1 MKITAIKTLVVNAE
15 MRNWV
20 FVKVETDQAGLYGW
34 GEASLEWKTRAVVG
48 AVEDFAPMLIGEDP
62 ENIEFL
68 YQKMY
73 RQSFWRMGVIGMSAI
88 SGIEQALWDIRGKA
102 LNQPV
107 YKLLGGKVRDRVR
120 MYTHLGGGDMR
131 AVYESAIQ
139 RRPAGLCGSRA
150 GGGRRGYNAVKVLIT
165 PPTEA
170 LNSIAAY
177 HYTERMMAAL
187 REAVGDDV
195 DIMVDCHGRHFPAN
209 AIEFCRVL
217 APYRPYF
224 VEEPVPPENVDALVE
239 VRQGSPVPIATGERL
254 VTRFGFREIF
264 EKQAC
269 HIIQP
274 DLCHCGGLWE
284 AKKIAAMA
292 ETYYMGVAPHNPLG
306 PVANAA
312 ALHFAL
318 STPNF
323 LIQEDMLTDVPWR
336 WEVVQHSLKTE
347 NGHWLVA
354 DAPGLGIE
362 VDEARGREAPLPTGS
377 DPRSQHT
384 RPRQRHFGS
393 GKFKWKVLSSMPHA
407 GDHRQALSAFS

>member
-1 MKITAIKTLVVNAE
+1 MKITNLKTIVVNAE

-20 FVKVETDQAGLYGW
+20 FVKIETDQAGLYGW

-48 AVEDFAPMLIGEDP
+48 ALEDFAPMLIGEDS
-62 ENIEFL
+62 EQIEHI
-68 YQKMY
+68 YQKLY

-88 SGIEQALWDIRGKA
+88 SAIDQALWDIRGKQ

-131 AVYESAIQ
+131 AVYETQQIPDPKIFADK
-139 RRPAGLCGSRA
+139 ALEVVA
-150 GGGRRGYNAVKVLIT
+150 MGYTAVKVLIT
-165 PPTEA
+165 PPTES
-170 LNSIAAY
+170 LNSIASYLYA
-177 HYTERMMAAL
+177 EKAMEAMRL
-187 REAVGDDV
+187 AVGNDV
-195 DIMVDCHGRHFPAN
+195 DIMVDCHGRHSLAN

-224 VEEPVPPENVDALVE
+224 IEEPVPPENVDVLVE
-239 VRQGSPVPIATGERL
+239 VRRASPVPIATGERL
-254 VTRFGFREIF
+254 VTRYQFREVL

-269 HIIQP
+269 NVIQP

-292 ETYYMGVAPHNPLG
+292 ETYYVGVAPHNPLG

-336 WEVVQHSLKTE
+336 WEVVQHSLRTE
-347 NGHWLVA
+347 NGHWLVT

-362 VDEARGREAPLPTGS
+362 IDEVAAAKHP
-377 DPRSQHT
+377 
-384 RPRQRHFGS
+384 
-393 GKFKWKVLSSMPHA
+393 FKQEVLHA
-407 GDHRQALSAFS
+407 TTVRAHDNAILDW

>member
-48 AVEDFAPMLIGEDP
+48 AVEDFAPMLIDEDP

-73 RQSFWRMGVIGMSAI
+73 RQSFWRLGVIGMSAI
-88 SGIEQALWDIRGKA
+88 SGIEQALWDIRGKD

-131 AVYESAIQ
+131 AVYESQHSADPQ
-139 RRPAGLCGSRA
+139 VFVDRA
-150 GGGRRGYNAVKVLIT
+150 LEVVSRGYNAVKVLIT
-165 PPTEA
+165 PPTEP

-177 HYTERMMAAL
+177 QYTDRMMAAL
-187 REAVGDDV
+187 RDAVGDQV

-224 VEEPVPPENVDALVE
+224 VEEPVPPENVDAMAE
-239 VRQGSPVPIATGERL
+239 VRRASPVPIATGERL
-254 VTRFGFREIF
+254 VTRFRF
-264 EKQAC
+264 
-269 HIIQP
+269 P
-274 DLCHCGGLWE
+274 
-284 AKKIAAMA
+284 
-292 ETYYMGVAPHNPLG
+292 
-306 PVANAA
+306 
-312 ALHFAL
+312 
-318 STPNF
+318 
-323 LIQEDMLTDVPWR
+323 
-336 WEVVQHSLKTE
+336 
-347 NGHWLVA
+347 
-354 DAPGLGIE
+354 
-362 VDEARGREAPLPTGS
+362 
-377 DPRSQHT
+377 
-384 RPRQRHFGS
+384 
-393 GKFKWKVLSSMPHA
+393 
-407 GDHRQALSAFS
+407 

>member
-1 MKITAIKTLVVNAE
+1 MKIAAIKTCVVNAE

-20 FVKVETDQAGLYGW
+20 FVKVETDQPGLFGW

-48 AVEDFAPMLIGEDP
+48 AIEDFAPMLIGEDP
-62 ENIEFL
+62 QRIEFL

-73 RQSFWRMGVIGMSAI
+73 RQSFWRVGVIGLSAI
-88 SGIEQALWDIRGKA
+88 SGIEQALWDIQG
-102 LNQPV
+102 
-107 YKLLGGKVRDRVR
+107 KLLGVPVYQLLGGRVRDKVR

-131 AVYESAIQ
+131 AVYETQYSAD
-139 RRPAGLCGSRA
+139 PKPFVELALA
-150 GGGRRGYNAVKVLIT
+150 VVARGYTAVKVLIT
-165 PPTEA
+165 PPTET

-177 HYTERMMAAL
+177 RYAERMMAAI
-187 REAVGDDV
+187 REAVGEAV
-195 DIMVDCHGRHFPAN
+195 DIMIDCHGRHSVAN

-217 APYRPYF
+217 APYRPF
-224 VEEPVPPENVDALVE
+224 FIEEPVPPENVDALAE
-239 VRQGSPVPIATGERL
+239 VRRASPVPIATGERR
-254 VTRFGFREIF
+254 VTRFEFRELF

-269 HIIQP
+269 HVIQP

-292 ETYYMGVAPHNPLG
+292 EAYYIGVAPHNPLG

-336 WEVVQHSLKTE
+336 FDVVKHALKTE
-347 NGHWLVA
+347 NGYWLPP
-354 DAPGLGIE
+354 DAPGLGVE
-362 VDEARGREAPLPTGS
+362 VDEEAAKKHP
-377 DPRSQHT
+377 
-384 RPRQRHFGS
+384 
-393 GKFKWKVLSSMPHA
+393 FKQEVIHA
-407 GDHRQALSAFS
+407 TTVRAHDGAILDW

>member
-1 MKITAIKTLVVNAE
+1 MKITQIKTCVVNAE

-20 FVKVETDQAGLYGW
+20 FIKVETDQAGLYGW
-34 GEASLEWKTRAVVG
+34 GEASLEWKTRSVVG

-62 ENIEFL
+62 ARIEFL

-73 RQSFWRMGVIGMSAI
+73 RQSFWRVGVIGLSAI
-88 SGIEQALWDIRGKA
+88 SGIEQALWDIQGKA
-102 LNQPV
+102 LGLPV
-107 YKLLGGKVRDRVR
+107 FRLLGGQVRDRVR
-120 MYTHLGGGDMR
+120 MYTHLGGGDMK
-131 AVYESAIQ
+131 AVYETQRSADP
-139 RRPAGLCGSRA
+139 RPFVDLALQVVA
-150 GGGRRGYNAVKVLIT
+150 RGYNAIKVLIT
-165 PPTEA
+165 PPTES
-170 LNSIAAY
+170 LNSIGAY
-177 HYTERMMAAL
+177 KYAETMMAAL
-187 REAVGDDV
+187 RNALGDDV
-195 DIMVDCHGRHFPAN
+195 DIMVDCHGRHGVAN

-224 VEEPVPPENVDALVE
+224 IEEPVPPENVDALAE
-239 VRQGSPVPIATGERL
+239 VRRASPVPIATGERR
-254 VTRFGFREIF
+254 VTRFEFRELF

-269 HIIQP
+269 QVIQP

-336 WEVVQHSLKTE
+336 FDVVQHHLVTKD
-347 NGHWLVA
+347 GHWLPTL
-354 DAPGLGIE
+354 APGLGIE
-362 VDEARGREAPLPTGS
+362 VDEMAAAKHP
-377 DPRSQHT
+377 
-384 RPRQRHFGS
+384 
-393 GKFKWKVLSSMPHA
+393 FKQEVLHA
-407 GDHRQALSAFS
+407 TTVRAHDGAILDW